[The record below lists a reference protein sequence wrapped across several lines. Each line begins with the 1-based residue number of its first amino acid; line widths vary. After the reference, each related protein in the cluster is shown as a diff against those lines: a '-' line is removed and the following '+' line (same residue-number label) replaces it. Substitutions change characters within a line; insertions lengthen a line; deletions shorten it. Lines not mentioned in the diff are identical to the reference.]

1 MAEPNVRSASTV
13 KLRTTC
19 VSLATVT
26 GTTATMVIQNP
37 GDSSAVYKI
46 SAVTLA
52 NKTSGAVNATMQLY
66 TATSSTVAFSLVQAV
81 SVPGNATLLTVGR
94 DNSAYLPEGHT
105 LRGFA
110 SSTAAIDCIVSYEEI
125 S

>member
-13 KLRTTC
+13 RLRTTC
-19 VSLATVT
+19 VALATAT

-52 NKTSGAVNATMQLY
+52 NKTSGAANATMQLY
-66 TATSSTVAFSLVQAV
+66 TATSSTVAFSVVQTV
-81 SVPGNATLLTVGR
+81 SVPGNSTLLTVGR
-94 DNSAYLPEGHT
+94 DNSVYLPEGHAI
-105 LRGFA
+105 RGFA
-110 SSTAAIDCIVSYEEI
+110 STTATIDCIVSYEEI

>member
-13 KLRTTC
+13 RLRTTC
-19 VSLATVT
+19 VSLATAT

-46 SAVTLA
+46 SAATLA
-52 NKTSGAVNATMQLY
+52 NKTSGAANATMQLY
-66 TATSSTVAFSLVQAV
+66 TATSSTVAFSVVQTV
-81 SVPGNATLLTVGR
+81 SVPGNSTLLAVGR
-94 DNSAYLPEGHT
+94 DSSVYLPEGHT
-105 LRGFA
+105 IRGFA